1 MTISPRP
8 VQMLL
13 GPWKKNDR
21 SLPKRAAKSD
31 NRCAGQCKSSRRSSA
46 IKVNAPSELP
56 PPNPAPTGIRLC
68 SAAATPGRSPAASP
82 DARIRSNKP
91 EAVFTTRFEASQG
104 IAGSSQDK
112 PMPGTSTNVNSN
124 LSKSPTVTIQDN
136 KGWNPSAVGG
146 PTRRYRFIF
155 AGADTRKLRAMDS
168 AIATTLTAHRVRGHR
183 LLHLYV

>member
-8 VQMLL
+8 VQILL
-13 GPWKKNDR
+13 GPWKKKDR

-31 NRCAGQCKSSRRSSA
+31 NRCAGQFKPSRRSSA

-136 KGWNPSAVGG
+136 NGWNPSAPAPG
-146 PTRRYRFIF
+146 PTPRCRLIF
-155 AGADTRKLRAMDS
+155 AGADTRNDRAMDS
-168 AIATTLTAHRVRGHR
+168 AIGTTLTAHRVRGHR
-183 LLHLYV
+183 LLH